1 MSRVNAIALS
11 PDGKRVVSLGDNDA
25 MRMWNI
31 DTGTLIAE
39 WTENTR
45 LVTSLCW
52 DRDGGQVVSGS
63 KDGIARV
70 WDVGG
75 KKILRVIKTGLEY
88 LEAVIYSPDMTMIA
102 TGGGGR
108 RNVYIK
114 ILDAKTGKLIANLEG
129 HRLEVQCLAWTSD
142 GRTLISGAADCLIRT
157 WNTTTWQQI
166 NVMRGHADDIE
177 SIVIS
182 PNGRILA
189 SGSVDKT
196 ARLWN
201 LENGQPI
208 GSPLQHVDSVTCV
221 SFSADGKLLATGDR
235 DRNAYSWDISAIA
248 REAHL
253 DELLWN
259 PNVS

>member
-1 MSRVNAIALS
+1 LGWC
-11 PDGKRVVSLGDNDA
+11 GKV
-25 MRMWNI
+25 
-31 DTGTLIAE
+31 DTGKVIAE
-39 WTENTR
+39 WMGPR
-45 LVTSLCW
+45 SSITSVCW
-52 DRDGGQVVSGS
+52 NQDGGQVVSGS
-63 KDGIARV
+63 EDGTARV

-75 KKILRVIKTGLEY
+75 RKTLLRVIKTGLEY

-102 TGGGGR
+102 TGGRGR
-108 RNVYIK
+108 KKFKNVYIK
-114 ILDAKTGKLIANLEG
+114 ILDAKAGKPIAELEG
-129 HRLEVQCLAWTSD
+129 HRLEVTCLAWTSD

-166 NVMRGHADDIE
+166 NVMRGHANDVK

-208 GSPLQHVDSVTCV
+208 GSPLKHAESVTCV
-221 SFSADGKLLATGDR
+221 SFSTDGNMVATGSWDN
-235 DRNAYSWDISAIA
+235 NAYSWDISVIA
-248 REAHL
+248 RKAGL
-253 DELLWN
+253 DGLLLN
-259 PNVS
+259 TDVR